1 MDLKKIKT
9 IYIYQTFLL
18 LIISSIVVG
27 CSETYNL
34 QTNNY
39 EELLVVEATIT
50 NELKKQEIKITKTSK
65 FEDEDVKVELGAS
78 VNVYDNKGNNY
89 IFNEESGIYVS
100 ENEFQAEPNTLYKLN
115 IITSNGKR
123 YESSNQ
129 NLTTEN
135 EIESI
140 NPEIVNK
147 NEGRGVEINIKSYD
161 PTNTSKYYRYKYE
174 ETYKIITPRWSDK
187 KAVVIGPQEIALEE
201 NSLNTKTCY
210 TTKKSND
217 IILTNTVNLNED
229 RVNFP
234 VRFISDQ
241 NYIISHRYSILVTQ
255 YVQNFESYNFYRIMK
270 EISSNASVLSPR
282 QPGILN
288 GNIKC
293 LTNNDEKVIGFFDVS
308 SASSKR
314 IFFNYKDLFPGEEIP
329 PYFTDCT
336 LSNYK
341 FCFGFGDP
349 PCMGYALINGL
360 KSNSITYFFLNPEI
374 DYIMAPVECGDCT
387 SFSSNIIPPFWTE

>member
-1 MDLKKIKT
+1 MDLYKIK
-9 IYIYQTFLL
+9 
-18 LIISSIVVG
+18 ISSTYKIFLILILSSIIGG
-27 CSETYNL
+27 CSESYNL

-65 FEDEDVKVELGAS
+65 FEDENVKVEPGAN
-78 VNVYDNKGNNY
+78 VIVYDNKGNNY
-89 IFNEESGIYVS
+89 RFNEESGIYVS
-100 ENEFQAEPNTLYKLN
+100 ENEFRAEPDTQYTLSIL
-115 IITSNGKR
+115 TSNGKK

-129 NLTTEN
+129 TLTTEN

-140 NPEIVNK
+140 NPTVVNNK
-147 NEGRGVEINIKSYD
+147 EGRGVEINIKSYD
-161 PTNTSKYYRYKYE
+161 ATNTSKYYRYKYE
-174 ETYKIITPRWSDK
+174 ETYKIIAPRWSDK
-187 KAVVIGPQEIALEE
+187 KAVVIGPQEIALEQ
-201 NSLNTKTCY
+201 NTLDTKTCY
-210 TTKKSND
+210 TTKKSSD
-217 IILTNTVNLNED
+217 IILTNTVDLSED

-270 EISSNASVLSPR
+270 EISGSSSVLSPR

-288 GNIKC
+288 SNIKC
-293 LTNNDEKVIGFFDVS
+293 ITDNDEKVIGFFDVS

-336 LSNYK
+336 LANYL

-349 PCMGYALINGL
+349 PCMGNALINGL
-360 KSNSITYFFLNPEI
+360 KNNSITYFFLNPQI

>member
-1 MDLKKIKT
+1 MNLTKIRRVF
-9 IYIYQTFLL
+9 IYQIVLL
-18 LIISSIVVG
+18 LLLSSIFIG
-27 CSETYNL
+27 CSEAYNL

-50 NELKKQEIKITKTSK
+50 NEFKKQEIKITKTSK
-65 FEDEDVKVELGAS
+65 FEDEDVQVELGAT
-78 VNVYDNKGNNY
+78 VNVYDNKGKNY
-89 IFNEESGIYVS
+89 IFKEESGIYVS
-100 ENEFQAEPNTLYKLN
+100 ENEFQAEPNIQYTLN
-115 IITSNGKR
+115 ILTSDGKR
-123 YESSNQ
+123 YQSSNQ
-129 NLTTEN
+129 TLTTKN

-140 NPEIVNK
+140 TPKVVTN
-147 NEGRGVEINIKSYD
+147 NEGRGVEINVKSYD

-174 ETYKIITPRWSDK
+174 ETYKIIAPKWSDT
-187 KAVVIGPQEIALEE
+187 KAIVTGPQQITLEP

-210 TTKKSND
+210 STKKSND
-217 IILTNTVNLNED
+217 IILTSTINLNED

-255 YVQNFESYNFYRIMK
+255 YVQSLESYNFYRIMK
-270 EISSNASVLSPR
+270 EISTSSSTLSPK

-293 LTNNDEKVIGFFDVS
+293 ITNNNEKVIGFFDVS

-336 LSNYK
+336 LSTYR

-349 PCMGYALINGL
+349 PCMGITLINGL
-360 KSNSITYFFLNPEI
+360 KDNRITYFFLNHPI
-374 DYIMAPVECGDCT
+374 DYIMVPVECGDCT
-387 SFSSNIIPPFWTE
+387 SFSSNIIPSFWTE

>member
-1 MDLKKIKT
+1 MDLTKIK
-9 IYIYQTFLL
+9 IISIYQIFLL
-18 LIISSIVVG
+18 VILSSLVVG
-27 CSETYNL
+27 CSEAYNL
-34 QTNNY
+34 QSNNY

-65 FEDEDVKVELGAS
+65 FEDEDVKVELGAT
-78 VNVYDNKGNNY
+78 VTVYDNKGNNY
-89 IFNEESGIYVS
+89 IFNEESGVYVS
-100 ENEFQAEPNTLYKLN
+100 ENEFQAQPNTQYTLTIL
-115 IITSNGKR
+115 TSNGKR
-123 YESSNQ
+123 YQSSDQ
-129 NLTTEN
+129 TLTTEN

-140 NPEIVNK
+140 TPEVVTNK
-147 NEGRGVEINIKSYD
+147 EGRGVAINIKSYD

-174 ETYKIITPRWSDK
+174 ETYKIIAPKWSDK
-187 KAVVIGPQEIALEE
+187 KAVVIGPQQIALEQ

-217 IILTNTVNLNED
+217 IILTNTIDLNED

-255 YVQNFESYNFYRIMK
+255 YVQNLESYNFYRIMK
-270 EISSNASVLSPR
+270 EISSNSSVLSPR

-288 GNIKC
+288 SNIKC
-293 LTNNDEKVIGFFDVS
+293 ITNSDEKVIGFFDVS

-314 IFFNYKDLFPGEEIP
+314 IFFNYKDLFPGEDIP

-336 LSNYK
+336 LTNYK
-341 FCFGFGDP
+341 FCFGFADP

-360 KSNSITYFFLNPEI
+360 KDNTIAYFFLNPEI
-374 DYIMAPVECGDCT
+374 DYLMVPAECGDCT

>member
-1 MDLKKIKT
+1 MNLTKIRRVF
-9 IYIYQTFLL
+9 IYQIVLL
-18 LIISSIVVG
+18 LLLSSVFIG
-27 CSETYNL
+27 CSEAYNL

-50 NELKKQEIKITKTSK
+50 NEFKKQEIKITKTSK
-65 FEDEDVKVELGAS
+65 FEDEDVQVETGAT
-78 VNVYDNKGNNY
+78 VNVYDNKGKNY
-89 IFNEESGIYVS
+89 IFKEESGIYVS
-100 ENEFQAEPNTLYKLN
+100 ENEFQAEPNLQYTLDIL
-115 IITSNGKR
+115 TSDGKR
-123 YESSNQ
+123 YQSSSQ
-129 NLTTEN
+129 TLTTKN

-140 NPEIVNK
+140 TPKVVTN

-174 ETYKIITPRWSDK
+174 ETYKIIAPKWSDT
-187 KAVVIGPQEIALEE
+187 KAIITGPRQVALEP
-201 NSLNTKTCY
+201 NSINTKTCY
-210 TTKKSND
+210 STKKSND
-217 IILTNTVNLNED
+217 IILTSTINLNED

-255 YVQNFESYNFYRIMK
+255 YVQSLESYNFYRIMK
-270 EISSNASVLSPR
+270 EISTSSSTLSPK

-293 LTNNDEKVIGFFDVS
+293 ITNNNEKVIGFFDVS

-314 IFFNYKDLFPGEEIP
+314 IFFNYKDLFPDEEIP

-336 LSNYK
+336 LSTYRL
-341 FCFGFGDP
+341 CFGFADP
-349 PCMGYALINGL
+349 PCTGNALINEL
-360 KSNSITYFFLNPEI
+360 KDNRITYFFLNYPI
-374 DYIMAPVECGDCT
+374 DYIMVPVECGDCT
-387 SFSSNIIPPFWTE
+387 SFSSNIIPSFWTE

>member
-1 MDLKKIKT
+1 MDLTKIK
-9 IYIYQTFLL
+9 IISIYQTFLL
-18 LIISSIVVG
+18 LIFSLIVVG
-27 CSETYNL
+27 CSEAYNL

-50 NELKKQEIKITKTSK
+50 NEFKKQEIKITKTSK
-65 FEDEDVKVELGAS
+65 FENEDVQVESGAS
-78 VNVYDNKGNNY
+78 VSVNDNKGNSY
-89 IFNEESGIYVS
+89 IFKEESGIYVS
-100 ENEFQAEPNTLYKLN
+100 ENEFQAEPNTQYTLSIL
-115 IITSNGKR
+115 TSNGKR

-129 NLTTEN
+129 TLTTESK
-135 EIESI
+135 IENI
-140 NPEIVNK
+140 TPEVVNN
-147 NEGRGVEINIKSYD
+147 NEGRGVEINVKSYD

-174 ETYKIITPRWSDK
+174 ETYKIIAPRWSDT
-187 KAVVIGPQEIALEE
+187 KAVVTGPEEIALEE

-210 TTKKSND
+210 TTKKSTD
-217 IILTNTVNLNED
+217 IILTSTVNLNED

-255 YVQNFESYNFYRIMK
+255 HVQNLESYNFYRIMK
-270 EISSNASVLSPR
+270 EISGNSGVLSPK

-293 LTNNDEKVIGFFDVS
+293 ITDNDEKVIGFFDVS
-308 SASSKR
+308 SVTSKR

-336 LSNYK
+336 LTNYL
-341 FCFGFGDP
+341 FCFGFSNP
-349 PCMGYALINGL
+349 PCMGRALINGL
-360 KSNSITYFFLNPEI
+360 KDNTLTFFFLNAPI
-374 DYIMAPVECGDCT
+374 DYLMTPVECGDCT
-387 SFSSNIIPPFWTE
+387 SFSSNVIPSFWTE